1 MVIKNGL
8 KYAAMGAF
16 PQLSLGLKAAAV
28 VKKGLKN
35 HKF

>member
-1 MVIKNGL
+1 MVIKQGL

-16 PQLSLGLKAAAV
+16 PHLSLGLKVAGV

-35 HKF
+35 NKY